1 LNIYDIAREAN
12 VSIAT
17 VSRVLNDSGNV
28 RDVTKQRVE
37 AVLKKHNYI
46 PSGIARGMV
55 TNSLKTIGI
64 VTIDIRNLYYANV
77 AHSIEQ
83 SLSILGFNTIL
94 CNTGYDSE
102 QKINYLKMLVEK
114 KVDSI
119 ILVGSPF
126 KDPNLD
132 KPIERISKNITV
144 IIVNGHFGY
153 PNTYSVRCDDSK
165 ALEKCVEYLVSKGR
179 KNFLYLYDAETFS
192 GNQKL
197 RGFKN
202 AVSKYNVKSDIF
214 LIKPGLEEAYNK
226 TKELLENDYTFD
238 AVLTSEDMSAIGAL
252 KCLKANNL
260 NVPADVSVMGFNNS
274 ILSIC
279 CTPTLSTVDSKTEQ
293 LGQIAVK
300 VLHAVLQGEKV
311 DPDTIIEADLVL
323 RQTT

>member
-1 LNIYDIAREAN
+1 MNIYDIAREAN

-126 KDPNLD
+126 KDPNWD
-132 KPIERISKNITV
+132 KPIERISKNIPV

-192 GNQKL
+192 GNQ
-197 RGFKN
+197 N
-202 AVSKYNVKSDIF
+202 CVD
-214 LIKPGLEEAYNK
+214 
-226 TKELLENDYTFD
+226 
-238 AVLTSEDMSAIGAL
+238 L
-252 KCLKANNL
+252 KC
-260 NVPADVSVMGFNNS
+260 SF
-274 ILSIC
+274 
-279 CTPTLSTVDSKTEQ
+279 
-293 LGQIAVK
+293 
-300 VLHAVLQGEKV
+300 
-311 DPDTIIEADLVL
+311 
-323 RQTT
+323 

>member
-1 LNIYDIAREAN
+1 MNIYDIAREAN

-279 CTPTLSTVDSKTEQ
+279 CTPTLSTVDSKT
-293 LGQIAVK
+293 
-300 VLHAVLQGEKV
+300 
-311 DPDTIIEADLVL
+311 
-323 RQTT
+323 